1 MFAFPH
7 EQNSM
12 AGTTDDDFYGD
23 LDRLEATEDEVAY
36 VLQAMERSIPSIRGH
51 RVIHTIQGVRPTL
64 WGFGKNEDELS
75 RDYVVLDHARDGAP
89 GLFTIA
95 GGKLAAY
102 RLMAEDAAD
111 RLCAALGVREPS
123 RSATTPLPGGDGTLD
138 VLATAKR
145 FRTPVA
151 AVVRLGFRHGT
162 RTAKVL
168 ADHDLE
174 SGVAVAAPRVV
185 CACEP
190 VLDAELRHVVVNE
203 GVCRLTDCALR
214 VRLGIGACQ
223 GAGCTSHAAAVLAD
237 VLDWPAER
245 CALEV
250 RAFVDE
256 RWRAVAPA
264 LGGSHLAAM
273 EIHRHTFLGGRGFT
287 A

>member
-1 MFAFPH
+1 
-7 EQNSM
+7 M

-23 LDRLEATEDEVAY
+23 LDRIETTEDEVAY
-36 VLQAMERSIPSIRGH
+36 VFQAMERSIPSIRSH

-75 RDYVVLDHARDGAP
+75 RDYLVIDHAKDGAA

-111 RLCAALGVREPS
+111 RLCAALGVREPG
-123 RSATTPLPGGDGTLD
+123 RSATTPLPGGDGSLD
-138 VLATAKR
+138 VLATARR
-145 FRTPVA
+145 FRTPLA

-162 RTAKVL
+162 RTPSVL
-168 ADHDLE
+168 ADHDAE
-174 SGVAVAAPRVV
+174 AGAASAPRIV

-190 VLDAELRHVVVNE
+190 VLDAELRHAVARE
-203 GVCRLTDCALR
+203 GVRRLTDCALR
-214 VRLGIGACQ
+214 VRLGVGACQ
-223 GAGCTSHAAAVLAD
+223 GAGCAGNATAILAD
-237 VLDWPAER
+237 ALDWSAAR
-245 CALEV
+245 CAEET
-250 RAFVDE
+250 RAFVEE

-273 EIHRHTFLGGRGFT
+273 EIHRHTFLAGRGF
-287 A
+287 AS